1 MHHTLEEFHTVHSL
15 LRGEGSAHQ
24 RTKISLA
31 TDKQAKATHFHAH
44 SM

>member
-15 LRGEGSAHQ
+15 LRGEGSAYQ

-31 TDKQAKATHFHAH
+31 PDKQARLTL
-44 SM
+44 ST